1 MRHGPEVSFPQG
13 VIGYALLEDPRVL
26 DRHLQ
31 PSKPQDFRKFPDY
44 EIMSELA
51 PHPGPGVET
60 KTVAVHAHSS
70 LGPVIRKGLGNQGQ
84 PDRIPGLG

>member
-1 MRHGPEVSFPQG
+1 MHC
-13 VIGYALLEDPRVL
+13 LEDPSVL

-31 PSKPQDFRKFPDY
+31 PRKPQDFRKFPDD

-51 PHPGPGVET
+51 PCRSPGLAT